1 MDALGI
7 LGFVFGIMGLL
18 AYCSQSELK
27 KRIKRIE
34 DELAATK
41 GSSYAISKESLCK
54 LASANIGKQ
63 VEISFKEDCW
73 DPDVISYGN
82 TKGKNV
88 IMDADNDWI
97 AVEITTPKKVIN
109 KIFRIDSID
118 GLTITDGSRAFRVS

>member
-7 LGFVFGIMGLL
+7 LGFVFGIMGVL

-34 DELAATK
+34 DELAGVK
-41 GSSYAISKESLCK
+41 GSSYAVSRESLFK

-73 DPDVISYGN
+73 DTDVISYGN
-82 TKGKNV
+82 TRGKNV
-88 IMDADNDWI
+88 IMDADHDWI
-97 AVEITTPKKVIN
+97 AVEISTPKKKIN

-118 GLTITDGSRAFRVS
+118 GLTMVNRDGI